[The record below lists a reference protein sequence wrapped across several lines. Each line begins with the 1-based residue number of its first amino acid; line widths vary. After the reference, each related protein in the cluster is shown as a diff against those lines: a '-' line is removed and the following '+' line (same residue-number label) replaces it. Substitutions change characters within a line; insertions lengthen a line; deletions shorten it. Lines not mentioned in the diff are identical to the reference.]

1 MTSFWTRADA
11 TVMGD
16 MVSRAPALRL
26 VGEIRD
32 LRVAELGCGS
42 GWFTLRLE
50 VAGARVFGCEVDPQ
64 SVFESQPGRIAMMN
78 ARCMGY
84 RANAFDVVFAVGVL
98 GLERPSIER
107 RILREAARI
116 VRHEGVVIIAVTHP
130 SLYAPGSAS
139 RSGTRNWVMHKPVYA
154 MPASFSQPFEERY
167 VRSDGEVL
175 TWTVWSH
182 PAAFYRAAITAAGL
196 VIEAEEEPRVTT
208 KMLETCSHWGTKDG
222 DPAVLLFKARKVRTG
237 HVQ

>member
-1 MTSFWTRADA
+1 
-11 TVMGD
+11 MGD
-16 MVSRAPALRL
+16 LVSRYPALRL
-26 VGEIRD
+26 VGEIRN

-42 GWFTLRLE
+42 GWFSRQLE
-50 VAGARVFGCEVDPQ
+50 VAGARAFGCEIDPQ
-64 SVFESQPGRIAMMN
+64 SVFESKRGRIAMMN

-84 RANAFDVVFAVGVL
+84 RSNAFDLVFAVGVL
-98 GLERPSIER
+98 GLARPSIER

-130 SLYAPGSAS
+130 SLYARSSAS
-139 RSGTRNWVMHKPVYA
+139 RSGAPNWVMHKPTYA
-154 MPASFSQPFEERY
+154 LPASFSQPFEERY

-175 TWTVWSH
+175 TWTVWHH

-208 KMLETCSHWGTKDG
+208 KMLETSSYWGRKDG
-222 DPAVLLFKARKVRTG
+222 DPAVLLFKARKVRAR
-237 HVQ
+237 HVR